1 MGQYHYLVNFDRKEI
16 VHPYKL
22 GNGLKQLEHTGWPA
36 SLSDALYMLVCTSPA
51 AWGGDLE
58 VNQTSELEFESFG
71 RWVWDRV
78 TVFWNYTEVEPFC
91 RIEKMCP
98 NNWMDKYPCIND
110 YIDSFADISDQ
121 ILPAFELAM
130 GVTISQGDGW
140 RDQKL
145 LSSRWSWL
153 FPNLNDEKT
162 AES

>member
-1 MGQYHYLVNFDRKEI
+1 
-16 VHPYKL
+16 
-22 GNGLKQLEHTGWPA
+22 
-36 SLSDALYMLVCTSPA
+36 
-51 AWGGDLE
+51 
-58 VNQTSELEFESFG
+58 
-71 RWVWDRV
+71 
-78 TVFWNYTEVEPFC
+78 
-91 RIEKMCP
+91 MCP
-98 NNWMDKYPCIND
+98 NNWMDKYACIND